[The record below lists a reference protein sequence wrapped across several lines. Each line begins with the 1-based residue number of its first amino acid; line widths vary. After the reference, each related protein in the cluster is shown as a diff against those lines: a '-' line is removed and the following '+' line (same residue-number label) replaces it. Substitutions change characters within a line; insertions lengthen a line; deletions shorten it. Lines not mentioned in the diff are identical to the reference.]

1 MARARDKTRA
11 TGMKRGTPS
20 GGGTAGGTSATA
32 GRGERS
38 FLEKM
43 ETGVWGLLIV
53 ALGMLMELALLTYR
67 TGDGGS
73 GASVENLVGPV
84 GHWLAHILYS
94 SVGLAAHGVGFG
106 ALAFGVLLIGQRTLT
121 LRRSE
126 VIGLSV
132 LVLPATIL
140 LQILLPEGG
149 ALPRGGG
156 GLIGQGLDSLLEA
169 LLHRTGALVISVAG
183 ILAGLSILMRIHVRT
198 WFLVPWRFVAGLFR
212 SGDARSGE
220 ARSGEG
226 RPGDGRNG
234 DGRNGEGRNG
244 EGRNG
249 PTLGSEDPTVPLRRA
264 GGGPLPPIPV
274 AGGARTDA
282 GGSARVVRANGAEE
296 GATRPALVRAKTAD
310 AAKALPAATSKASE
324 EAGREGDLQVVPEP
338 RNGGGQGKG
347 AADATRAGKPGQAGP
362 SVVHPDLSLE
372 VPAED
377 EDDLEEEDIGKEGH
391 VPAARIHRRE
401 PERHYELPDINLLD
415 FHPPSGHTVDDDAL
429 RDSAGILEQKLKDFK
444 VEGAVGDIHPGPVIA
459 LYEFRPG
466 RGIKVSTVA
475 NLSKDL
481 AMALAAEQV
490 RVIAPIP
497 GRDVVGIEIPN
508 KVREVV
514 YLRDLLADLRYK
526 EGKHKLPLVLG
537 KDISGKPTFT
547 DLTKMPHLLVAGT
560 TGSGKSVAL
569 HAFILSVLYRLT
581 PKQVKLLLVD
591 TKMLE
596 LTAYSE
602 IPHLLL
608 PVVTEAR
615 DAAVALR
622 WAVGEMERRNRL
634 MSSASVP
641 NISEYNQLVQR
652 MRESPERRAS
662 IRKVTRGPGG
672 ERIEEAIEATGEELE
687 EMPYI
692 VVVIDE
698 LADLMMVAGK
708 HVETSV
714 ARLAQMARAAG
725 IHMIIATQN
734 PTIKVVTGII
744 KANMPSRISF
754 KVRTMQDSR
763 VVLDQNG
770 ADDLLGWGDMLFLG
784 PGSSKLQ
791 RIHGAFVSTE
801 ERMRVV
807 EFLRSQG
814 APEYDYGIM
823 ESAAAGGDE
832 ELGDESGVSGGN
844 GDDLYEQAVAI
855 AVSRGKISTSA
866 LQRELGVGYNK
877 AALLMSRMEK
887 DGLVGPQEAAGKPR
901 VVLRSR

>member
-1 MARARDKTRA
+1 
-11 TGMKRGTPS
+11 
-20 GGGTAGGTSATA
+20 
-32 GRGERS
+32 
-38 FLEKM
+38 
-43 ETGVWGLLIV
+43 
-53 ALGMLMELALLTYR
+53 MLMELALLTYR
-67 TGDGGS
+67 FGDGAG
-73 GASVENLVGPV
+73 GAAVDNLVGPV
-84 GHWLAHILYS
+84 GHWLAHILLS
-94 SVGLAAHGVGFG
+94 AIGLAAHALGIS
-106 ALAFGVLLIGQRTLT
+106 ALAFGILLIGQQTLT
-121 LRRSE
+121 LRRTQ
-126 VIGLSV
+126 VVGLSV
-132 LVLPATIL
+132 LLVPATIL
-140 LQILLPEGG
+140 LQILLPAGPFP
-149 ALPRGGG
+149 PRGGG

-169 LLHRTGALVISVAG
+169 LFHRTGAVVLAVAC
-183 ILAGLSILMRIHVRT
+183 ILAGLSILLRIHVRT
-198 WFLVPWRFVAGLFR
+198 WFQVPWRFLR
-212 SGDARSGE
+212 SLPSRWSNPSSTG
-220 ARSGEG
+220 
-226 RPGDGRNG
+226 N
-234 DGRNGEGRNG
+234 
-244 EGRNG
+244 
-249 PTLGSEDPTVPLRRA
+249 GSEDPTVPMRRA
-264 GGGPLPPIPV
+264 GGGPLPPIP
-274 AGGARTDA
+274 GNGAERNEP
-282 GGSARVVRANGAEE
+282 GGSARVVRTGSDGD
-296 GATRPALVRAKTAD
+296 GATRLAVARAREKDFPGDPPVPPATDVESTRRGRPPREENASAAGGSEDAPAD
-310 AAKALPAATSKASE
+310 AS
-324 EAGREGDLQVVPEP
+324 
-338 RNGGGQGKG
+338 GGQ
-347 AADATRAGKPGQAGP
+347 AAAEADCPRSDSTRAGKPGTPGPAVVRPDP
-362 SVVHPDLSLE
+362 SVEIPE
-372 VPAED
+372 EEGGEED
-377 EDDLEEEDIGKEGH
+377 EIEAKEGH

-401 PERHYELPDINLLD
+401 PERHYELPDVNLLD
-415 FHPPSGHTVDDDAL
+415 FHPPSGRTVDDDSL
-429 RDSAGILEQKLKDFK
+429 RDSAAILEQKLKDFK

-466 RGIKVSTVA
+466 RGIKVNTVA

-508 KVREVV
+508 KVREMV
-514 YLRDLLADLRYK
+514 YLRDLLTDLRYK

-537 KDISGKPTFT
+537 KDISGKPSFT

-615 DAAVALR
+615 EAAVALR

-634 MSSASVP
+634 MSAASVP

-672 ERIEEAIEATGEELE
+672 ERIEETVDGTGEEPE

-807 EFLRSQG
+807 EFLRAQG
-814 APEYDYGIM
+814 APDYDYGIM
-823 ESAAAGGDE
+823 ESAAATADE
-832 ELGDESGVSGGN
+832 ELGDASGISGGG